1 MDLKVHLGCTKEVSS
16 FDCFLQNFDKKYSPG
31 GTYPINIGNAGS
43 ISIGRGANC
52 PLIITL
58 KVEEIDATSSPIENY
73 IRVKGRCWGEKIFRR
88 VITKTYE
95 NQKGEANVKDLI
107 DNYVGLSH
115 VRNSTELIEN
125 TDTTYKLLE
134 YENSPV
140 FDPLKYIAET
150 ADVGGVI
157 GFDFRTAP
165 DAKFEFFPRNSKT
178 CSLDLTDKIES
189 SVYNKDIHSVR
200 NRIIIYGAAEKATPE
215 DKDANTED
223 LTQNGA
229 YVDTPDGQWMT
240 GNGAGSVSVG
250 TDEAIFGSKSLKHTT
265 GSPDYYGCAVFTYA
279 VGKEVDSNEHPS
291 LTFQIMLEEGKNFQ
305 GAITLV
311 LYDSVASKV
320 YKQFSVTPG
329 DFCLQAFAAGKK
341 NSDQWT
347 HDKTNSTPFDW
358 NSIKNVLFYA
368 DFSGSGG
375 VGTGSFWIDNLFWN
389 HCRWKS
395 IQEDTTS
402 QNLYTDGE
410 PRELVE
416 IDEELHSDNECAL
429 RAKALLDHLKDP
441 KEFLTIKS
449 TIIDYGTN
457 PILAGDKIHVSLP
470 NENVDSDF
478 RIVSVEYHVIA
489 ETQTLEITLELGKQK
504 PLLADYLYGL
514 RSTTITAEKLMRT
527 KSGLR
532 SIVSGGGGG
541 GSSGELLDWL
551 APANIGPK
559 SDAAAI
565 MNFRTKNI
573 AGDSVVDHQFN
584 PSDDLHGVLGV
595 QSKRWLESHFGY
607 LFVSGYA
614 RLAQLNIGGYGGD
627 QIVITPARVLQ
638 NVTADVGIITSGQFG
653 LARMPRSTAGYVLE
667 AQGVA
672 ADPMF
677 VNPNGRYTPAGHNHA
692 AGNITS
698 GVLDEARCPNV
709 YSNPVTFNG
718 GIVTNSVNC
727 ANWQAADIL
736 FENFFR
742 ITEAEKL
749 GLGKGLAFLSNED
762 QILMLLDGYGNVKV
776 AGKIEQEQK
785 LKKVK
790 KSCPKNHSKKC
801 LKQ

>member
-1 MDLKVHLGCTKEVSS
+1 M
-16 FDCFLQNFDKKYSPG
+16 
-31 GTYPINIGNAGS
+31 
-43 ISIGRGANC
+43 
-52 PLIITL
+52 TL
-58 KVEEIDATSSPIENY
+58 RVEEIEPTSSAVENY
-73 IRVKGRCWGEKIFRR
+73 IKVKGRCWGERIFRR
-88 VITKTYE
+88 VVTKEYE
-95 NQKGEANVKDLI
+95 NQKGEAIVKDLLDYYI
-107 DNYVGLSH
+107 GLSH
-115 VRNSTELIEN
+115 ERASVELVED
-125 TDTTYKLLE
+125 TDTTYTLLD

-140 FDPLKYIAET
+140 FDILKYVAGSS
-150 ADVGGVI
+150 DLSGVI
-157 GFDFRTAP
+157 EYDFRVEP
-165 DAKFEFFPRNSKT
+165 DGKFAFFPKNSKT
-178 CSLDLTDKIES
+178 CSVDLTDKIES
-189 SVYNKDIHSVR
+189 SVYNKDIHRVR
-200 NRIIIYGAAEKATPE
+200 NRIIIYGAAEKATPL

-229 YVDTPDGQWMT
+229 YVDAPDGQWMT

-250 TDEAIFGSKSLKHTT
+250 TDEFIVGSKALKHTT
-265 GSPDYYGCAVFTYA
+265 GSPDYYGCAVFTYTA
-279 VGKEVDSNEHPS
+279 GKEVDSNEFPS
-291 LTFQIMLEEGKNFQ
+291 LSFQIMLEEDKNFQ
-305 GAITLV
+305 GAITMV

-329 DFCLQAFAAGKK
+329 DFCLESFAAGKK
-341 NSDQWT
+341 NTDQWT

-358 NSIKNVLFYA
+358 SSIKNILFYV

-389 HCRWKS
+389 HCRWKAVRPLS
-395 IQEDTTS
+395 GEEPTAS
-402 QNLYTDGE
+402 QTAYGL
-410 PRELVE
+410 RELVE
-416 IDEELHSDNECAL
+416 VDEELHSDNECDL
-429 RAKALLDHLKDP
+429 RAKALLAHLEDCA
-441 KEFLTIKS
+441 ELLTITS
-449 TIIDYGTN
+449 TMIDYGNT
-457 PILAGDKIHVSLP
+457 PILAGDKIHVTLP

-478 RIVSVEYHVIA
+478 RIISVEYHVVA

-532 SIVSGGGGG
+532 SIVSGSGGG
-541 GSSGELLDWL
+541 GSSGELPDWL

-595 QSKRWLESHFGY
+595 QSKRWLESHLGY

-614 RLAQLNIGGYGGD
+614 RLAQLNLGSYGGD

-638 NVTADVGIITSGQFG
+638 NVTADVGIITSGQFS
-653 LARMPRSTAGYVLE
+653 LARMPRSTSGYVLE
-667 AQGVA
+667 AQGAA

-749 GLGKGLAFLSNED
+749 GLGKGLAFLSDKD
-762 QILMLLDGYGNVKV
+762 QILMLLDGNGNVKV
-776 AGKIEQEQK
+776 AGKIEHEQK

-801 LKQ
+801 SKK